1 MFNGRIFLD
10 ENLFRKGEF
19 FLWFFD
25 ELFELSEFFRGVQNR
40 LINQAFHP

>member
-1 MFNGRIFLD
+1 MVNERIDEFLF
-10 ENLFRKGEF
+10 LKGEF

-25 ELFELSEFFRGVQNR
+25 ELFELIGIFRGVQNR